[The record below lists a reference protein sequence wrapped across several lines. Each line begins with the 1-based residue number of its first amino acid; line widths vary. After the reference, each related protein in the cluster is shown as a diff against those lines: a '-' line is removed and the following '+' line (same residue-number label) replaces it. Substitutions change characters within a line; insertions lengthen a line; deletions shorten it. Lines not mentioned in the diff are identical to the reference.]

1 MNKNTGY
8 AEKKNIFISRGRK
21 YFSSNVKSFGRGD
34 IIIKQDAM
42 AERALLLLNG
52 VAVMKSIND
61 NGEESILDLFGR
73 GDVFGGMFTPAGN
86 VNLYYIVA
94 KKNCDICYMQD
105 TTKNNYSEEE
115 NIEYLSFIKSVVSE
129 NFSRQMLHTDILAQR
144 SIRSKLMTYF
154 MLLARQQGNDF
165 TLPLSLT
172 DTADYIAVD
181 RSAMMREIKK
191 LNEEGIICSKGQRMV
206 FIEE

>member
-94 KKNCDICYMQD
+94 KKNCDMICANSLRKAGSGFGTD
-105 TTKNNYSEEE
+105 TNIITMITRNGNEELE
-115 NIEYLSFIKSVVSE
+115 IMSKFDAANI
-129 NFSRQMLHTDILAQR
+129 IL
-144 SIRSKLMTYF
+144 SKL
-154 MLLARQQGNDF
+154 
-165 TLPLSLT
+165 
-172 DTADYIAVD
+172 
-181 RSAMMREIKK
+181 RSMSE
-191 LNEEGIICSKGQRMV
+191 
-206 FIEE
+206 